1 MTMKLS
7 IFRLRKSLIIVAV
20 CLGPQVAHPA
30 GLVNLYRE
38 SMANDSVYAAARAQ
52 RDAVQTL
59 IPQARG
65 QLLPQIAF
73 NYSRNRNNT
82 DNEFQ
87 TQEGTSISKRYDY
100 YSSNGSLNLT
110 QALFRPQA
118 WIALA
123 QADDQVRQAEAEFRQ
138 VEQELILRLAQAYFD
153 VLLAEDNV
161 SLAQEQKA
169 AIAEQLKQSKRYFEA
184 GVGTVTDINDAQA
197 RYDTIQ
203 AQEIAARN
211 TLEVKVRSLEQIV
224 GGKHRHLDRL
234 GPRLALEKP
243 LPEMVDEWI
252 DFSLANNPQLK
263 AREAA
268 LEVAEKDVG
277 KSAAGHLPTVD
288 IVAGRSQVVNPAYS
302 LLENTNWTNT
312 VGIQLAVPLFAGG
325 TTQGRVDQSRA
336 VRERTRYELES
347 VKRSTVLT
355 TRQEFLNVDSGVAQV
370 KALEQAVKSNE
381 VALYS
386 AQRGQEA
393 GMRTSFDVLNA
404 QQLLFTVRRDLAQAR
419 YGYVTSR
426 LKLRSATGLL
436 GEDDVQLVQSWL
448 DK

>member
-1 MTMKLS
+1 MKLTS
-7 IFRLRKSLIIVAV
+7 SFFRLRKSFAAVALV
-20 CLGPQVAHPA
+20 FGSQMSGAA
-30 GLVNLYRE
+30 GLVDLYRE
-38 SMANDSVYAAARAQ
+38 SIANDSVYASARAQ
-52 RDAVQTL
+52 LDAVQTL
-59 IPQARG
+59 VPQARG
-65 QLLPQIAF
+65 QLLPQVAF

-82 DNEFQ
+82 DNQFN
-87 TQEGTSISKRYDY
+87 TQQGWVGKQYDY
-100 YSSNGSLNLT
+100 YSANGSLNLS

-123 QADDQVRQAEAEFRQ
+123 QANDQVRQAEAEFRQ
-138 VEQELILRLAQAYFD
+138 AEQELILRLAQAYFD

-169 AIAEQLKQSKRYFEA
+169 AIAEQLKQAKRYFEA
-184 GVGTVTDINDAQA
+184 GIGTVTDINDAQA

-211 TLEVKVRSLEQIV
+211 TLEVRVRALEQIV
-224 GGKHRHLDRL
+224 GGTHRHLDRL

-243 LPEMVDEWI
+243 LPEKVEDWI

-277 KSAAGHLPTVD
+277 RSVAGHLPTVD
-288 IVAGRSQVVNPAYS
+288 IVAGRSQVINPSYS
-302 LLENTNWTNT
+302 LIENTNWTNT

-336 VRERTRYELES
+336 IRQRTRHELES

-436 GEDDVQLVQSWL
+436 GEEDVQLVQSWL

>member
-1 MTMKLS
+1 MRMTLS
-7 IFRLRKSLIIVAV
+7 FFRLRMSFAAVAV
-20 CLGPQVAHPA
+20 VFGSQMSSAA
-30 GLVNLYRE
+30 GLVDLYRE
-38 SMANDSVYAAARAQ
+38 SIANDAVYASARAQ
-52 RDAVQTL
+52 LDAVQTL
-59 IPQARG
+59 VPQARG
-65 QLLPQIAF
+65 QLLPQIGF

-82 DNEFQ
+82 DNQFN
-87 TQEGTSISKRYDY
+87 TQNGWVGKQYDY
-100 YSSNGSLNLT
+100 YSANGSLNLS

-123 QADDQVRQAEAEFRQ
+123 QANDQVRQAEAEFRQ
-138 VEQELILRLAQAYFD
+138 AEQELILRLAQAYFD

-169 AIAEQLKQSKRYFEA
+169 AIAEQLKQAKRYFEA
-184 GVGTVTDINDAQA
+184 GIGTVTDINDAQA

-211 TLEVKVRSLEQIV
+211 TLEVRVRALEQIV
-224 GGKHRHLDRL
+224 GGTHRHLDRL

-243 LPEMVDEWI
+243 LPEKVDEWI

-288 IVAGRSQVVNPAYS
+288 IVAGRSQVINPSYS

-436 GEDDVQLVQSWL
+436 GEEDVQLVQSWL

>member
-7 IFRLRKSLIIVAV
+7 IFRLRKSLIVVAV
-20 CLGPQVAHPA
+20 SLGPQVAHTA
-30 GLVNLYRE
+30 GLVDLYRE

-82 DNEFQ
+82 DNEFR
-87 TQEGTSISKRYDY
+87 TQEDTSISKRYDY

-169 AIAEQLKQSKRYFEA
+169 AIAEQLKQAKRYFEA
-184 GVGTVTDINDAQA
+184 GIGTVTDINDAQA

-224 GGKHRHLDRL
+224 GGTHRHLDRL

-243 LPEMVDEWI
+243 LPEKVDEWI

-312 VGIQLAVPLFAGG
+312 VGIQLAVPLFTGG
-325 TTQGRVDQSRA
+325 TTQGRVNQSRA

-419 YGYVTSR
+419 YSYVTSR

-436 GEDDVQLVQSWL
+436 GEEDVLLVQSWL

>member
-1 MTMKLS
+1 MTRKS
-7 IFRLRKSLIIVAV
+7 SFFRLRKSIAAVAV
-20 CLGPQVAHPA
+20 VFGSQMSNAA
-30 GLVNLYRE
+30 GLLDLYRE
-38 SMANDSVYAAARAQ
+38 SIANDAVYASARAQ
-52 RDAVQTL
+52 LDAVQTL
-59 IPQARG
+59 VPQARG

-73 NYSRNRNNT
+73 NYSRNHNNT
-82 DNEFQ
+82 DNQFN
-87 TQEGTSISKRYDY
+87 TQQGWVGKQYDY
-100 YSSNGSLNLT
+100 YSGNGSLNLS

-123 QADDQVRQAEAEFRQ
+123 QANDQVRQAEAEFRQ
-138 VEQELILRLAQAYFD
+138 AEQELILRLAQAYFE

-169 AIAEQLKQSKRYFEA
+169 AIAEQLKQAKRYFEA
-184 GVGTVTDINDAQA
+184 GIGTVTDINDAQA

-211 TLEVKVRSLEQIV
+211 TLEVRVRTLEQIV
-224 GGKHRHLDRL
+224 GGTHRHLDRL

-243 LPEMVDEWI
+243 LPEKVDDWI

-277 KSAAGHLPTVD
+277 KSAAGHFPTVD
-288 IVAGRSQVVNPAYS
+288 IVAGRSQVVNPSYS

-419 YGYVTSR
+419 YSYVTSR

-436 GEDDVQLVQSWL
+436 GEEDVQLVQSWL

>member
-1 MTMKLS
+1 MKMNTLLC
-7 IFRLRKSLIIVAV
+7 RLRKPIAAVAIV
-20 CLGPQVAHPA
+20 LGPQFVHAA
-30 GLVNLYRE
+30 GLVELYRE
-38 SMANDSVYAAARAQ
+38 SIVNDSVYAAARAQ
-52 RDAVQTL
+52 LDAVLTL
-59 IPQARG
+59 VPQARG
-65 QLLPQIAF
+65 QLLPQIQF
-73 NYSRNRNNT
+73 NYSRNKNNT

-87 TQEGTSISKRYDY
+87 LQERSISKRYDY
-100 YSSNGSLNLT
+100 MSSNGSLNLT

-118 WIALA
+118 WLALA
-123 QADDQVRQAEAEFRQ
+123 QANDQVRQAEAEFKQ
-138 VEQELILRLAQAYFD
+138 AEQDLILRLAQAYFD

-161 SLAQEQKA
+161 SLAQEQKT
-169 AIAEQLKQSKRYFEA
+169 AIAEQLKQAKRYFEA

-203 AQEIAARN
+203 AQEIAALN
-211 TLEVKVRSLEQIV
+211 TLEVKVRALEQIV
-224 GGKHRHLDRL
+224 GGTHRQLDRL

-243 LPEMVDEWI
+243 VPGKIEDWI

-277 KSAAGHLPTVD
+277 KSAAAHLPTVD
-288 IVAGRSQVVNPAYS
+288 IVAGRSQVVNPSYS
-302 LLENTNWTNT
+302 LIDNTNWTST
-312 VGIQLAVPLFAGG
+312 IGVQLAVPLFTGG

-381 VALYS
+381 LALYS

-419 YGYVTSR
+419 YGYVNSR

-436 GEDDVQLVQSWL
+436 GEEDVQLVQSWL

>member
-1 MTMKLS
+1 MTRKS
-7 IFRLRKSLIIVAV
+7 SFFRLRKSFAAVAV
-20 CLGPQVAHPA
+20 VFGSQMSNAA
-30 GLVNLYRE
+30 GLLDLYRE
-38 SMANDSVYAAARAQ
+38 SIANDAVYASARAQ
-52 RDAVQTL
+52 LDAVQTL
-59 IPQARG
+59 VPQARG

-82 DNEFQ
+82 DNQFQ
-87 TQEGTSISKRYDY
+87 TQQGSVGKQYDY
-100 YSSNGSLNLT
+100 YSANGSLNLS

-123 QADDQVRQAEAEFRQ
+123 QANDQVRQAEAEFRQ
-138 VEQELILRLAQAYFD
+138 AEQELILRLAQAYFD

-169 AIAEQLKQSKRYFEA
+169 AIAEQLKQAKRYFEA

-211 TLEVKVRSLEQIV
+211 TLEVRVRALEQIV
-224 GGKHRHLDRL
+224 GGTHRHLDRL

-243 LPEMVDEWI
+243 IPEKVDEWI

-268 LEVAEKDVG
+268 LAVAEKDVG

-288 IVAGRSQVVNPAYS
+288 IVAGRSQVINPSYS

-312 VGIQLAVPLFAGG
+312 VGIQLAVPLFTGG

-347 VKRSTVLT
+347 VKRLTVLT

-419 YGYVTSR
+419 YSYVTSR

-436 GEDDVQLVQSWL
+436 GEEDVQLVQSWL

>member
-1 MTMKLS
+1 MRLTS
-7 IFRLRKSLIIVAV
+7 SFFRLRKSFAAVALV
-20 CLGPQVAHPA
+20 FGSQMSGAA
-30 GLVNLYRE
+30 GLVDLYRE
-38 SMANDSVYAAARAQ
+38 SIANDSVYASARAQ
-52 RDAVQTL
+52 LDAVQTL
-59 IPQARG
+59 VPQARG
-65 QLLPQIAF
+65 QLLPQVAF

-82 DNEFQ
+82 DNQFN
-87 TQEGTSISKRYDY
+87 TQQGWVGKQYDY
-100 YSSNGSLNLT
+100 YSANGSLNLS

-123 QADDQVRQAEAEFRQ
+123 QANDQVRQAEAEFRQ
-138 VEQELILRLAQAYFD
+138 AEQELILRLAQAYFD

-169 AIAEQLKQSKRYFEA
+169 AIAEQLKQAKRYFEA
-184 GVGTVTDINDAQA
+184 GIGTVTDINDAQA

-211 TLEVKVRSLEQIV
+211 TLEVRVRALEQIV
-224 GGKHRHLDRL
+224 GGTHRHLDRL

-243 LPEMVDEWI
+243 LPEKVEDWI

-277 KSAAGHLPTVD
+277 RSVAGHLPTVD
-288 IVAGRSQVVNPAYS
+288 IVAGRSQVINPSYS
-302 LLENTNWTNT
+302 LIENTNWTNT

-336 VRERTRYELES
+336 IRQRTRHELES

-436 GEDDVQLVQSWL
+436 GEEDVQLVQSWL

>member
-1 MTMKLS
+1 MRLTS
-7 IFRLRKSLIIVAV
+7 SFFRLRKSFAAVALV
-20 CLGPQVAHPA
+20 FGSQMSGAA
-30 GLVNLYRE
+30 GLVDLYRE
-38 SMANDSVYAAARAQ
+38 SIANDSVYAAARAQ
-52 RDAVQTL
+52 LDAVQTL
-59 IPQARG
+59 VPQARG
-65 QLLPQIAF
+65 QLLPQVAF

-82 DNEFQ
+82 DNQFN
-87 TQEGTSISKRYDY
+87 TQQGWVGKQYDY
-100 YSSNGSLNLT
+100 YSANGSLNLS

-123 QADDQVRQAEAEFRQ
+123 QANDQVRQAEAEFRQ
-138 VEQELILRLAQAYFD
+138 AEQELILRLAQAYFD

-169 AIAEQLKQSKRYFEA
+169 AIAEQLKQAKRYFEA
-184 GVGTVTDINDAQA
+184 GIGTVTDINDAQA

-211 TLEVKVRSLEQIV
+211 TLEVRVRALEQIV
-224 GGKHRHLDRL
+224 GGTHRHLDRL

-243 LPEMVDEWI
+243 LPEKVEDWI

-277 KSAAGHLPTVD
+277 RSVAGHLPTVD
-288 IVAGRSQVVNPAYS
+288 IVAGRSQVINPSYS
-302 LLENTNWTNT
+302 LIENTNWTNT

-336 VRERTRYELES
+336 IRQRTRHELES

-436 GEDDVQLVQSWL
+436 GEEDVQLVQSWL